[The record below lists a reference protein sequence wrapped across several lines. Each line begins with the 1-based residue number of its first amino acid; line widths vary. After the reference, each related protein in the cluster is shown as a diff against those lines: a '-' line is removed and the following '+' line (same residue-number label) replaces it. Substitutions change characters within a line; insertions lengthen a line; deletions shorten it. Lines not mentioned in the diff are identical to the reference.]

1 MRSAIWPPLYKTD
14 AIRTPHRMGT
24 QGGTAYKKAVGT
36 KPTASQFD
44 GRVDWIRTSD
54 PRVPNAVLYQT
65 EPQPVSST
73 IVTKFFAVC

>member
-1 MRSAIWPPLYKTD
+1 MRSVIWARLYKTD
-14 AIRTPHRMGT
+14 AIRTPRRMGT
-24 QGGTAYKKAVGT
+24 QGGAAYKKAVGT

-65 EPQPVSST
+65 EPQPDAREKFST
-73 IVTKFFAVC
+73 LRA